1 VRALFVLFL
10 VLAGVI
16 YGGWT
21 GMLALQHYMNLASLV
36 DDTVERELPKV
47 SGAGWEP
54 VDRAY
59 KIRES
64 IVQSATQSGLP
75 VDASGVVVSE
85 SAGILAVRVRSNYTL
100 ARYEDKAVTV
110 PISASRSFPVPAGAR

>member
-1 VRALFVLFL
+1 MRGLFKVFL
-10 VLAGVI
+10 VLAVVV

-21 GMLALQHYMNLASLV
+21 GMLALQHYMNLANLV
-36 DDTVERELPKV
+36 NDTVERELPKL
-47 SGAGWEP
+47 SGAGWQP

-59 KIRES
+59 RIRES

-75 VDASGVVVSE
+75 VDASAVVVSE
-85 SAGILAVRVRSNYTL
+85 SAGVLAVRVRSYYTL

-110 PISASRSFPVPAGAR
+110 PISASRSFPVPTGGR